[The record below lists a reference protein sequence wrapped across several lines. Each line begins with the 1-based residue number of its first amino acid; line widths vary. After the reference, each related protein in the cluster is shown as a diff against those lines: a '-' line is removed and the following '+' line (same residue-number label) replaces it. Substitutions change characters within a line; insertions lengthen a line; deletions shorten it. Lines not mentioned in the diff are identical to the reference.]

1 MLVTNS
7 IDIIDY
13 VYGIGQTFTT
23 AVHKWAFIRIITLL
37 LYNHVSV
44 HGGMQSGCWQALG
57 GASPWAHQDKGYDDA
72 QFQNDFLTWPNPNQ
86 YERIRES
93 KKELLVSHTCK
104 EVWSWRMCWDSL
116 RKLFFLHKHSSFW
129 SK

>member
-1 MLVTNS
+1 MLVTDN

-13 VYGIGQTFTT
+13 VYGIGQKFTT

-57 GASPWAHQDKGYDDA
+57 GASPGAHQDKRYDDA
-72 QFQNDFLTWPNPNQ
+72 QLQNDFQTRPNPNP
-86 YERIRES
+86 YEWIRES
-93 KKELLVSHTCK
+93 EKIIRFT
-104 EVWSWRMCWDSL
+104 
-116 RKLFFLHKHSSFW
+116 
-129 SK
+129 